1 MVVCMSTLLSEA
13 HYTLR
18 SSNEVVSTGKIM
30 SKLAGKTA
38 LVTGASAGIGL
49 ATTRLLSEAGVRVI
63 GCARR
68 LEVLRAQMDDL
79 PGPTLSLQL
88 DVAEAESVA
97 GLTAQLPSDWQSI
110 DILVNN
116 AGSDIGGRRD
126 FHEGDI
132 AEWVNTIQIN
142 VSGLMQVTAAV
153 LPGMLGGQGGH
164 IVNLGSV
171 AGLSGVRG
179 CAAYVAS
186 KHAVHGLSDTLRQEY
201 AGRGIRVSEILP
213 GMVKTDFAKTRF
225 SDAEKGDAF
234 YENYGLC
241 LEAEDIARS
250 VLFVLEQPPHAVV
263 SQIVIVPDN
272 SG

>member
-1 MVVCMSTLLSEA
+1 MGVLQGS
-13 HYTLR
+13 
-18 SSNEVVSTGKIM
+18 
-30 SKLAGKTA
+30 TA

-49 ATTRLLSEAGVRVI
+49 ASARMLSAAGVRVI

-68 LEVLRAQMDDL
+68 LEVLRAEMSDL
-79 PGPTLSLQL
+79 PGPTLALQL
-88 DVAEAESVA
+88 DVADAGSVA
-97 GLTAQLPSDWQSI
+97 GLMTQLPTDWQSI
-110 DILVNN
+110 DILINN
-116 AGSDIGGRRD
+116 AGSDVGGRRD
-126 FHEGDI
+126 FHEGGVT
-132 AEWVNTIQIN
+132 EWVNTIQIN
-142 VSGLMQVTAAV
+142 VCGLMQVTAAV
-153 LPGMLGGQGGH
+153 LPGMLERQSGH

-179 CAAYVAS
+179 CGAYVAS

-201 AGRGIRVSEILP
+201 AGQGIRVSEILP

-250 VLFVLEQPPHAVV
+250 VLFALEQPPHVVV

-272 SG
+272 PG

>member
-1 MVVCMSTLLSEA
+1 MGVLKGS
-13 HYTLR
+13 
-18 SSNEVVSTGKIM
+18 
-30 SKLAGKTA
+30 TA

-49 ATTRLLSEAGVRVI
+49 ATARLLSDAGVRVI

-68 LEVLRAQMDDL
+68 PEKLRAEMDV
-79 PGPTLSLQL
+79 LSSPALALQV
-88 DVAEAESVA
+88 DVADSESVA
-97 GLTAQLPSDWQSI
+97 GLMAQLPPDWQSI
-110 DILVNN
+110 DILINN
-116 AGSDIGGRRD
+116 AGSDVGGRRD
-126 FHEGDI
+126 FHEGDV

-153 LPGMLGGQGGH
+153 LPGMLERQSGH

-171 AGLSGVRG
+171 AGLSGIRG
-179 CAAYVAS
+179 CGAYVAS

-213 GMVKTDFAKTRF
+213 GMVKTDFATARF
-225 SDAEKGDAF
+225 SDAEKGDAY
-234 YENYGLC
+234 YESYGQC

-250 VLFVLEQPPHAVV
+250 VLFALEQPPHVVV

-272 SG
+272 PG

>member
-1 MVVCMSTLLSEA
+1 
-13 HYTLR
+13 
-18 SSNEVVSTGKIM
+18 M

-49 ATTRLLSEAGVRVI
+49 ATARLLSEAGVRVI

-68 LEVLRAQMDDL
+68 LEILRAQMDDL

-132 AEWVNTIQIN
+132 
-142 VSGLMQVTAAV
+142 
-153 LPGMLGGQGGH
+153 H
-164 IVNLGSV
+164 I
-171 AGLSGVRG
+171 
-179 CAAYVAS
+179 
-186 KHAVHGLSDTLRQEY
+186 
-201 AGRGIRVSEILP
+201 
-213 GMVKTDFAKTRF
+213 
-225 SDAEKGDAF
+225 
-234 YENYGLC
+234 
-241 LEAEDIARS
+241 
-250 VLFVLEQPPHAVV
+250 
-263 SQIVIVPDN
+263 
-272 SG
+272 

>member
-1 MVVCMSTLLSEA
+1 M
-13 HYTLR
+13 
-18 SSNEVVSTGKIM
+18 
-30 SKLAGKTA
+30 
-38 LVTGASAGIGL
+38 
-49 ATTRLLSEAGVRVI
+49 
-63 GCARR
+63 
-68 LEVLRAQMDDL
+68 
-79 PGPTLSLQL
+79 
-88 DVAEAESVA
+88 
-97 GLTAQLPSDWQSI
+97 AQLPPDWQSI
-110 DILVNN
+110 DILINN
-116 AGSDIGGRRD
+116 AGSDVGGRRD
-126 FHEGDI
+126 FHEGDV

-153 LPGMLGGQGGH
+153 LPGMLERQSGH

-171 AGLSGVRG
+171 AGLSGIRG
-179 CAAYVAS
+179 CGAYVAS
-186 KHAVHGLSDTLRQEY
+186 KHAVHGLSDSLRQEY

-272 SG
+272 PG

>member
-1 MVVCMSTLLSEA
+1 MHALKGS
-13 HYTLR
+13 
-18 SSNEVVSTGKIM
+18 
-30 SKLAGKTA
+30 TA

-49 ATTRLLSEAGVRVI
+49 ATARLLSEAGVRVI
-63 GCARR
+63 GGARR
-68 LEVLRAQMDDL
+68 PEILRAEMDDL
-79 PGPTLSLQL
+79 PGPTLALQV
-88 DVAEAESVA
+88 DVADTESVA
-97 GLTAQLPSDWQSI
+97 NLMVQLPSDWQSI
-110 DILVNN
+110 DILINN
-116 AGSDIGGRRD
+116 AGSDVGGRRD
-126 FHEGDI
+126 FHEGDV

-153 LPGMLGGQGGH
+153 LPGMLERQSGH

-171 AGLSGVRG
+171 AGLSGIRG
-179 CAAYVAS
+179 CGAYVAS

-213 GMVKTDFAKTRF
+213 GMVKTDFATARF

-234 YENYGLC
+234 YESYGQC

-250 VLFVLEQPPHAVV
+250 VLFALEQPPHAVV

-272 SG
+272 PG

>member
-1 MVVCMSTLLSEA
+1 MTK
-13 HYTLR
+13 
-18 SSNEVVSTGKIM
+18 VSTKN
-30 SKLAGKTA
+30 LPLKTPEMRLDGRVA
-38 LVTGASAGIGL
+38 VVTGAGRGLGRACAFALAGAGAEVVLISRTESDL
-49 ATTRLLSEAGVRVI
+49 KQVATDIAAEGGTARPLVCDVSDMNEIRDKI
-63 GCARR
+63 RR
-68 LEVLRAQMDDL
+68 LDR
-79 PGPTLSLQL
+79 
-88 DVAEAESVA
+88 
-97 GLTAQLPSDWQSI
+97 I

-116 AGSDIGGRRD
+116 AGSDVGGRRD

-153 LPGMLGGQGGH
+153 LPGMLEGQGGH

-213 GMVKTDFAKTRF
+213 GMVKTEFAKTRF

-250 VLFVLEQPPHAVV
+250 VLFALEQPPHAVV

-272 SG
+272 PG

>member
-1 MVVCMSTLLSEA
+1 
-13 HYTLR
+13 
-18 SSNEVVSTGKIM
+18 M

-49 ATTRLLSEAGVRVI
+49 ATARLLSEAGVRLI

-68 LEVLRAQMDDL
+68 LDVLRAQMDEL

-88 DVAEAESVA
+88 DVADTESVA
-97 GLTAQLPSDWQSI
+97 GLMAQLPSEWKTI

-116 AGSDIGGRRD
+116 AGSDVGGRRD

-153 LPGMLGGQGGH
+153 LPGMLAGQGGH

-213 GMVKTDFAKTRF
+213 GMVKTEFAKARF
-225 SDAEKGDAF
+225 SDADKGDAF

-250 VLFVLEQPPHAVV
+250 VLFALEQPPHAVV

-272 SG
+272 PG

>member
-1 MVVCMSTLLSEA
+1 MPTLEDQ
-13 HYTLR
+13 
-18 SSNEVVSTGKIM
+18 
-30 SKLAGKTA
+30 TA

-49 ATTRLLSEAGVRVI
+49 ASARMLSAAGVRVI

-68 LEVLRAQMDDL
+68 LEKLRAEMNDL
-79 PGPTLSLQL
+79 PGPALALPL
-88 DVAEAESVA
+88 DVADAKSVA
-97 GLTAQLPSDWQSI
+97 GMFGQLPPDWQSI
-110 DILVNN
+110 DILINN
-116 AGSDIGGRRD
+116 AGSDVGGRRD
-126 FHEGDI
+126 FHEGEVT
-132 AEWVNTIQIN
+132 EWVNTIQIN

-153 LPGMLGGQGGH
+153 LPGMLERQRGH

-171 AGLSGVRG
+171 AGLNGIRG
-179 CAAYVAS
+179 CGAYVAS
-186 KHAVHGLSDTLRQEY
+186 KHAVHGLSDTLRREY

-234 YENYGLC
+234 YEDYGLC

-250 VLFVLEQPPHAVV
+250 VLFALEQPPHAVI

-272 SG
+272 PG

>member
-1 MVVCMSTLLSEA
+1 MSNLG
-13 HYTLR
+13 
-18 SSNEVVSTGKIM
+18 GKI
-30 SKLAGKTA
+30 A
-38 LVTGASAGIGL
+38 LVTGASVGIGL
-49 ATTRLLSEAGVRVI
+49 ASARLLSEAGVGVI

-68 LEVLRAQMDDL
+68 LDVLRAQMDDL
-79 PGPTLSLQL
+79 PGPTISLQL

-97 GLTAQLPSDWQSI
+97 SLTAQLPPDWQSI
-110 DILVNN
+110 DILINN

-126 FHEGDI
+126 FHEGDV
-132 AEWVNTIQIN
+132 ADWVNTIQIN

-153 LPGMLGGQGGH
+153 LPGMLERQGGH

-179 CAAYVAS
+179 CAAYAAS
-186 KHAVHGLSDTLRQEY
+186 KHAVHGLSETLRQEY

-225 SDAEKGDAF
+225 SDAEKGDAY

-250 VLFVLEQPPHAVV
+250 VLFALEQPPHVVV

-272 SG
+272 AG